1 MGKIIAL
8 FIFFYNSFAMFSV
21 QLEKRNKTLK
31 RYDQICFPKNSW
43 FSIESM
49 SANLLELTFPNVSR
63 YTHREHTFISQPANN
78 WGPFLIKY
86 HWPQWCEVMQQL
98 EGFSAHTW
106 RLSSCL
112 LWVTWRLW
120 QGDKPNWTAAQS
132 WASVGCLCVGSS
144 ITTVTEG
151 DMVYLRLLSAF
162 RCGSGD
168 SDTEEGTWTVLQR
181 CTSRQ

>member
-1 MGKIIAL
+1 MTCFSKRLRASPEFPQFMGKINAL

-63 YTHREHTFISQPANN
+63 YTTREHTFISQPANN

-98 EGFSAHTW
+98 EGSQRTPEGFPAASFEWHDVCDRVTNRTGLLHKAE
-106 RLSSCL
+106 RL
-112 LWVTWRLW
+112 
-120 QGDKPNWTAAQS
+120 
-132 WASVGCLCVGSS
+132 
-144 ITTVTEG
+144 
-151 DMVYLRLLSAF
+151 
-162 RCGSGD
+162 
-168 SDTEEGTWTVLQR
+168 
-181 CTSRQ
+181 